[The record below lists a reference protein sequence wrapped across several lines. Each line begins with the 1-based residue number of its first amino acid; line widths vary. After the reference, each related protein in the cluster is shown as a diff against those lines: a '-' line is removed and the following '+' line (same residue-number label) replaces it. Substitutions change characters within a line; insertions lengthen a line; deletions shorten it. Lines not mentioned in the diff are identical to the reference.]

1 MKVLRNFKIYF
12 FRGLAALLP
21 TILTIWLLIQ
31 FYLFVQ
37 NNVSSRINLLIVK
50 AILLITDKYSEQFLV
65 DFWVNGGGQITGF
78 VIAFVGICVLG
89 AILASV
95 VGKTM
100 WRMFERALMR
110 TPVLKK
116 VYPHIKQVT
125 DFFLTKDK
133 LSFSKVI
140 AFEYPRKGTW
150 AIGMVTGS
158 GLKKVSKEQGKE
170 FLTVFLPTS
179 PTPFTGFIIL
189 VPKEETIDMD
199 ITIEE
204 AFRFTVSGGVIVP
217 QGQIINS
224 AESNDEPLTAD
235 NG

>member
-21 TILTIWLLIQ
+21 TILTVWLLVQ

-37 NNVSSRINLLIVK
+37 NNVSSRLNLLIVK
-50 AILLITDKYSEQFLV
+50 AILLVTDKYSEQFLV
-65 DFWVNGGGQITGF
+65 DFWVNGSGQITGF

-95 VGKTM
+95 VGKTI
-100 WRMFERALMR
+100 WRMFERAVMR
-110 TPVLKK
+110 TPILKK

-125 DFFLTKDK
+125 DFFLTKEK
-133 LSFSKVI
+133 LSFTRVI

-158 GLKKVSKEQGKE
+158 GLKKLAEEEGKE

-179 PTPFTGFIIL
+179 PTPFTGFIIM
-189 VPKEETIDMD
+189 VPK
-199 ITIEE
+199 
-204 AFRFTVSGGVIVP
+204 G
-217 QGQIINS
+217 
-224 AESNDEPLTAD
+224 
-235 NG
+235 